1 MNRLRPLGAVKGLAE
16 PPHRAELR
24 VALLHQLVAVQ
35 GGWGQASGLGS
46 GFVSF
51 TRARPPT
58 AGAGRTRRH
67 EGTKRRRHEETEGG
81 RRWGA
86 LRVKPPTHRRRGRT
100 RRHEGTKRRRGE
112 ALGCT
117 PCEAAHPPPARDAH
131 EGTKARRDRGGR
143 LPPAL
148 LSPREPAHPPPARAH
163 TKARR
168 HEEMKGG
175 RRWGA
180 LRVKLPTHRRR
191 GAHTKARRDGGTKR
205 RRGEALGCTPCE
217 AAHPFLPSTAY
228 LPGRPPYLTPL
239 KGEAPRTPVPG
250 VRSCDPAGSRGA
262 CAQRGVARLYS
273 RGSKRTSRSARV
285 SWWPPSGVAVRTSV
299 ARCCLRAWSWRMRSS
314 TVWRVMRL

>member
-1 MNRLRPLGAVKGLAE
+1 MAMVASTRCGVIGLARQRGA
-16 PPHRAELR
+16 H
-24 VALLHQLVAVQ
+24 
-35 GGWGQASGLGS
+35 
-46 GFVSF
+46 
-51 TRARPPT
+51 TT
-58 AGAGRTRRH
+58 A
-67 EGTKRRRHEETEGG
+67 RRHEETEGG

-86 LRVKPPTHRRRGRT
+86 LRVKLPIHRRRGTHTKARRHEETKT
-100 RRHEGTKRRRGE
+100 RRDGGGEALGCTPCEATHPPPARGAHEGTKARRDEGGEALGCTPCEATHPPSPRGAHEGTKRRRGE

-117 PCEAAHPPPARDAH
+117 PCEA
-131 EGTKARRDRGGR
+131 T
-143 LPPAL
+143 
-148 LSPREPAHPPPARAH
+148 
-163 TKARR
+163 
-168 HEEMKGG
+168 
-175 RRWGA
+175 
-180 LRVKLPTHRRR
+180 
-191 GAHTKARRDGGTKR
+191 
-205 RRGEALGCTPCE
+205 
-217 AAHPFLPSTAY
+217 HPFLPSTAY